1 MARKIWKTRDIIGT
15 EDAQRWEDKAD
26 LAHRHK
32 VSDIDGLPE
41 AVDEITRQKA
51 NKADVTAH
59 IQARNNPHA
68 VTKSQIGLSNVTN
81 DKQFTYTEGERLRT
95 DVTEHEERLALL
107 EYMLL
112 QNDLTLPIVADDS
125 VGALLVDSDGV
136 AIVADWKYTEIGGV
150 NR

>member
-51 NKADVTAH
+51 DKADVTAH

-68 VTKSQIGLSNVTN
+68 VTKSQVGLSNVTN

-95 DVTEHEERLALL
+95 DVSEHEERLALL